1 MDLAVLVEAALA
13 AVELE
18 VDGKMNK
25 GTIIGICVAA
35 FFVFV
40 FLSLIGTYNGI
51 VTLEESVDGAW
62 GNVESSYQRRLDLIP
77 NLVSTV
83 QGAADFEQETLTE
96 ITEMRSQ
103 AVAAQTGFRDATS
116 SGDQRAAIAAGEG
129 VLGRF
134 LAVMENYPTL
144 TATANFR
151 DFQVQLEGTENR
163 ISVARDR
170 YNEAVKTYN
179 AKIRRVPGNFI
190 AGIFGF
196 DKKEFFEADEEAS
209 SAPEVSFE

>member
-1 MDLAVLVEAALA
+1 VEAALA

-25 GTIIGICVAA
+25 GTIIGISVAV

-40 FLSLIGTYNGI
+40 FLSLIGTYNSI
-51 VTLEESVDGAW
+51 VTLDESVDEAW

-77 NLVSTV
+77 NLVNIV

-96 ITEMRSQ
+96 ITELRAQ
-103 AVAAQTGFRDATS
+103 AVAAQTGFKDATS
-116 SGDQRAAIAAGEG
+116 TGDQRAAIAAGEST
-129 VLGRF
+129 LGRF

-151 DFQVQLEGTENR
+151 DLQVQLEGTENR
-163 ISVARDR
+163 INVARDR
-170 YNEAVKTYN
+170 YNGAVKAYN
-179 AKIRRVPGNFI
+179 AKIRRVPGVFV
-190 AGIFGF
+190 AGMFGF
-196 DKKEFFEADEEAS
+196 EKSESFEADEGAEV
-209 SAPEVSFE
+209 APKVEF